1 MLSFTW
7 RPWLR
12 GLIGAGL
19 GLALAAQAGAQAP
32 EARPD
37 KGIKWVTTS
46 DGVRLSMREHGNPN
60 GPTVVFVH
68 GIAQSQLAFYKQTQG
83 ELAARYRLITYDL
96 RGHGESDKPLDA
108 AAYTSGRR
116 MSEDLQAVI
125 DAAGAKRPVI
135 VGWSLGGIIVAQYLS
150 DFGSSHVAGVNFVGA
165 RIAQPPGQAQRMPG
179 GAYLRQM
186 LTDDLAENIRATAS
200 FVRACVAGPLSPDD
214 FQLMLGYNMASPVHA
229 RQATLKWSGGTQ
241 FADALRQ
248 IKAPVLVSHGLRDQV
263 ISPAVAEEAGRIIPG
278 AKVSL
283 YDQAGHSPFFEDA
296 ARFNREL
303 AAFVDATSA
312 R

>member
-1 MLSFTW
+1 MHSFM
-7 RPWLR
+7 RSCWLR
-12 GLIGAGL
+12 GLIGVSL
-19 GLALAAQAGAQAP
+19 GLAFVTQASAQAAG
-32 EARPD
+32 ARPD
-37 KGIKWVTTS
+37 TGIKWVTTS

-60 GPTVVFVH
+60 GPAVVFVH
-68 GIAQSQLAFYKQTQG
+68 GIAQSQLAFYKQMQG
-83 ELAARYRLITYDL
+83 ELATKYRLITYDL
-96 RGHGESDKPLDA
+96 RGHGESDKPMDA
-108 AAYTSGRR
+108 TAYTSGRR

-125 DAAGAKRPVI
+125 DASGAKRPVI

-150 DFGSSHVAGVNFVGA
+150 DYGSAHVAGVNFVGA

-179 GAYLRQM
+179 GAHLRQM
-186 LTDDLAENIRATAS
+186 LTDDLGQNIRATAS
-200 FVRACVAGPLSPDD
+200 FVRACVAAPLPPED

-241 FADALRQ
+241 FAQALKQ
-248 IKAPVLVSHGLRDQV
+248 IKAPVLVSHGRQDQV

-283 YDQAGHSPFFEDA
+283 YNQAGHSPFFEDA

-303 AAFVDATSA
+303 AEFIDASTT